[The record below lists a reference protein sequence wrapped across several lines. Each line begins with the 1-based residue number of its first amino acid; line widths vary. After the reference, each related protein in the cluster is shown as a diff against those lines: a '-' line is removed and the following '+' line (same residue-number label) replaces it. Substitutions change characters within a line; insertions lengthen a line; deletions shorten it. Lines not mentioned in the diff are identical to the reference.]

1 MQEAIEKLNECYSDE
16 CADTEECYT
25 KIGDNLI
32 RSDWGLPETAGFI
45 EIFTPAE
52 PTNISVTEFTSSS
65 VWKKL
70 KAERSVINT
79 VNKSA
84 NFPEKLYCGIIIILE
99 IKIYFNRF
107 V

>member
-1 MQEAIEKLNECYSDE
+1 MNPLNEHSESTVLQEAIEKLNECYSDE

-32 RSDWGLPETAGFI
+32 SDWGLPETAGFI

-52 PTNISVTEFTSSS
+52 HTNISVTEFTSSS

-70 KAERSVINT
+70 KAEKSVINT
-79 VNKSA
+79 VNKVPTFLKNYA
-84 NFPEKLYCGIIIILE
+84 AVL
-99 IKIYFNRF
+99 
-107 V
+107 